1 MANSLFEEKLNSGEF
16 IVTTEIGPP
25 KGSDVAEV
33 IHHIDML
40 KDKVDALNVTDH
52 QSSVMRFPSLG
63 GCLLIKERGGEPIL
77 QVTCRDRNRLAL
89 QADLLLA
96 YSRGITNVLCL
107 TGDSVDVGDH
117 EEAKPVFDL
126 DSVQL
131 LKMIRT
137 MESGVDMGGN
147 ELKGAPKFCIGASVH
162 PEADFIEPQ
171 LIKFDKKVAAGAQF
185 FQTQGIFQLESL
197 RRFMQYASQFDVK
210 ILAGIIV
217 MASAGMA
224 RYMNRNVPGIIVP
237 QAIIEE
243 LAGVDKGKG
252 LEKGIEIAARM
263 IRVITEEKICHG
275 VHIMAV
281 GNERVV
287 PDILEAAGLTNG
299 HRPTGRQTTKSQPR
313 G

>member
-16 IVTTEIGPP
+16 LVTTEVGPP
-25 KGSDVAEV
+25 KGTDISEM
-33 IHHIDML
+33 IHDMDLL
-40 KDKVDALNVTDH
+40 KDKVDAINVTDH

-63 GCLLIKERGGEPIL
+63 GCLLVKEMGGEPIF
-77 QVTCRDRNRLAL
+77 QMTCRDRNRLAL
-89 QADLLLA
+89 QADLLFA

-117 EEAKPVFDL
+117 KEAKPVFDL

-137 MESGVDMGGN
+137 IESGTDIAGN

-171 LIKFDKKVAAGAQF
+171 LIKFDKKVTAGAQF
-185 FQTQGIFQLESL
+185 FQTQGIFDLSSF

-217 MASAGMA
+217 LSSAGMA
-224 RYMNRNVPGIIVP
+224 RYMNKNVPGIIVP
-237 QAIIEE
+237 QTIIDE
-243 LAGVDKGKG
+243 LAAVEKGKG
-252 LEKGIEIAARM
+252 LQKGIEIAASF
-263 IRVITEEKICHG
+263 IRTIKEEKLCHG

-281 GNERVV
+281 GNESIV
-287 PDILEAAGLTNG
+287 PDILEEAELVGA
-299 HRPTGRQTTKSQPR
+299 
-313 G
+313 